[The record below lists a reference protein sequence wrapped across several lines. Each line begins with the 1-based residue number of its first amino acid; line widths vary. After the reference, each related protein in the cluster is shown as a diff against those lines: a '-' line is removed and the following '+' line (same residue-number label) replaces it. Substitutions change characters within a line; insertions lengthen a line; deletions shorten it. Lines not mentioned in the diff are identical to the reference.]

1 MPWTSKHI
9 KWLVN
14 TEERLTT
21 VDGKKVEVLEFR
33 YENNDE
39 IMSAWAKH
47 FRNHY
52 CLDSDIDFMRGKSS
66 RKDYLNSL
74 KFPSATPGFG
84 PGIRAGD
91 FGEILV
97 ADYLQWILG
106 YWIPRIRWAS
116 KAIPDESSK
125 GSDVIG
131 FQFCD
136 PDQVSGKDIL
146 AIFEVKAGL
155 SKSSGKDRLQDA
167 VNDSAKDYLRLAF
180 SLHYIKQK
188 LYDRKEKDNALKV
201 ERFQNPVD
209 IAYQKVYGA
218 AALFTD
224 TRFDSDVI
232 AKTDTTKIPVSK
244 KNTAIRPHPNR
255 DQLFLV
261 VIRGKS
267 MMNLVHDLYRRAADE
282 A

>member
-1 MPWTSKHI
+1 
-9 KWLVN
+9 
-14 TEERLTT
+14 
-21 VDGKKVEVLEFR
+21 
-33 YENNDE
+33 
-39 IMSAWAKH
+39 
-47 FRNHY
+47 
-52 CLDSDIDFMRGKSS
+52 MRGKSS

-74 KFPSATPGFG
+74 KFPSEATGFG
-84 PGIRAGD
+84 PGIRSGD

-106 YWIPRIRWAS
+106 YWVPRLRWAS
-116 KAIPDESSK
+116 KAIPNESSK
-125 GSDVIG
+125 GSDVMG
-131 FQFCD
+131 FQFYD
-136 PDQVSGKDIL
+136 PDQVSEKDIL
-146 AIFEVKAGL
+146 VIFEVKAGF
-155 SKSSGKDRLQDA
+155 SRSSGKDRLQDA

-188 LYDRKEKDNALKV
+188 LYDRKEKGNALKV

-224 TRFDSDVI
+224 TRFDGDVI

-244 KNTAIRPHPNR
+244 KNTETRSHPNR

-261 VIRGKS
+261 AIRGKS
-267 MMNLVHDLYRRAADE
+267 MMNLVHDLYRRAANE